1 MCLFGACR
9 IGFSL
14 AGVGAISYNCSALQQ
29 VLRGAAEDEN
39 KMKRIRILYVI
50 LAVLVLASVG
60 PLLFYAFK
68 TIDINRR
75 ALETN
80 EVMLQNTI
88 TRSVAEEISIYNET
102 FHQLLDNLDLLLSMQ
117 PGLSQAGHG
126 FQSDA
131 LRTTLESL
139 IPSSQHIIYITVLD
153 AQGRGMGAGNYSPST
168 DPFLVR
174 TLDRAFAAAQQRSEF
189 QSDPV
194 MISQSQNLFPAM
206 LISRPIVRNNQF
218 QGMMA
223 VVLNLQS
230 LVERLQSSS
239 TNGLE
244 AFVVDRAGRLV
255 LSPNFQDNSLG
266 QTMADS
272 PIVTQFLSLKGNV
285 KVAATSEFDLPVDGG
300 TVAMVGTYSPV
311 QSLGW
316 AVIAQKKRTDAY
328 HAVDEMV
335 RATTTWGMIA
345 LLTCLALSYF
355 LSLGIERPIRGLTE
369 ATRAIAQGDFS
380 QRITLKSRT
389 EIGELASTFN
399 HMSADLEQY
408 VQQLKDAAEKNRQL
422 FLESIRMIA
431 AAVDEKDPY
440 THGHSE
446 RVARYS
452 VLIAQK
458 IGLSEEDVDR
468 IRISALL
475 HDIGK
480 IGIEDKILKKPGI
493 LTPEEFAIMK
503 QHPQKG
509 AAIAGR
515 VAQLKE
521 MVPGIELHH
530 EWLDGRGYPHGLQGK
545 EIPMMACIISVADT
559 FDAMTTHR
567 PYQTAMDPGVA
578 IEYIRSFAGKKFDP
592 DVSIALES
600 AFVDGLIKMSR
611 VATMV

>member
-1 MCLFGACR
+1 
-9 IGFSL
+9 
-14 AGVGAISYNCSALQQ
+14 V
-29 VLRGAAEDEN
+29 
-39 KMKRIRILYVI
+39 KRIRILYVI

-68 TIDINRR
+68 TMDINRS

-80 EVMLQNTI
+80 EVLLQNTI
-88 TRSVAEEISIYNET
+88 TRSMAEEISIYNET
-102 FHQLLDNLDLLLSMQ
+102 FHQLLDNLDHLLTAQ
-117 PGLSQAGHG
+117 PGSAKAG
-126 FQSDA
+126 QSFESPE
-131 LRTTLESL
+131 LRTTLEGL
-139 IPSSQHIIYITVLD
+139 ISSSPHIIYITVLD
-153 AQGRGMGAGNYSPST
+153 AQGRGAGAGNYSPDA

-194 MISQSQNLFPAM
+194 MISQSQNLVPAM
-206 LISRPIVRNNQF
+206 LISRPIIRDSQF

-230 LVERLQSSS
+230 LVDRLRSSS

-244 AFVVDRAGRLV
+244 AFVVDQGGRLV
-255 LSPNFQDNSLG
+255 LTPNLQSNSLG
-266 QTMADS
+266 QSMSTS
-272 PIVTQFLSLKGNV
+272 PIVKMFLSWNGNV
-285 KVAATSEFDLPVDGG
+285 KGSQTSPFDLTIDGKN
-300 TVAMVGTYSPV
+300 VPMVGTYAPV
-311 QSLGW
+311 ASLGW
-316 AVIAQKKRTDAY
+316 AVIAQKKRADAY
-328 HAVDEMV
+328 RAVDEMV
-335 RATTTWGMIA
+335 KATTNWGAIA

-355 LSLGIERPIRGLTE
+355 LTLGIERPIRGLTE

-380 QRITLKSRT
+380 QRIQLRSRT
-389 EIGELASTFN
+389 EIGELATTFN
-399 HMSADLEQY
+399 RMSADLELY
-408 VQQLKDAAEKNRQL
+408 VQQLKDAAETNHQL
-422 FLESIRMIA
+422 FMDAIRMIA

-452 VLIAQK
+452 VLIAQN
-458 IGLSEEDVDR
+458 LNLPEEEVAR

-480 IGIEDKILKKPGI
+480 IGIEDKILKKPGM

-530 EWLDGRGYPHGLQGK
+530 EWLDGHGYPHGLQGK

-578 IEYIRSFAGKKFDP
+578 VDYIRSFAGKKFDA
-592 DVSIALES
+592 DVAGALET
-600 AFVDGLIKMSR
+600 AFQAGQIKMSR
-611 VATMV
+611 AATLV

>member
-1 MCLFGACR
+1 
-9 IGFSL
+9 
-14 AGVGAISYNCSALQQ
+14 
-29 VLRGAAEDEN
+29 
-39 KMKRIRILYVI
+39 MKRIRILYVI

-60 PLLFYAFK
+60 PLLFYALK
-68 TIDINRR
+68 TMDINRN

-80 EVMLQNTI
+80 EILLQNTI
-88 TRSVAEEISIYNET
+88 TRSVAEEVSIYNET
-102 FHQLLDNLDLLLSMQ
+102 FHQLLDSLDHLLTTQ
-117 PGLSQAGHG
+117 PGTKAAQG
-126 FQSDA
+126 FESSE
-131 LRTTLESL
+131 LRTTLEELVRSN
-139 IPSSQHIIYITVLD
+139 QHIIYISVTD
-153 AQGRGMGAGNYSPST
+153 AQGRGVGAGNYSPDT

-174 TLDRAFAAAQQRSEF
+174 TLQRAFAAAQQRSEF

-194 MISQSQNLFPAM
+194 MISQSQNLSPAM
-206 LISRPIVRNNQF
+206 LISRPIIRNEQF
-218 QGMMA
+218 QGMIA

-230 LVERLQSSS
+230 LVERLKLSS

-244 AFVVDRAGRLV
+244 AFVVDQSGRLV
-255 LSPNFQDNSLG
+255 LTPNLQSNSLG
-266 QTMADS
+266 QSMSAS
-272 PIVTQFLSLKGNV
+272 PIVKMFLSWNGNV
-285 KVAATSEFDLPVDGG
+285 KGSQTSPFDLMIDGKS
-300 TVAMVGTYSPV
+300 VPMVGTYAPV
-311 QSLGW
+311 ASLGW
-316 AVIAQKKRTDAY
+316 AVIAQKKRADAY
-328 HAVDEMV
+328 HAVDEME
-335 RATTTWGMIA
+335 RATTNWGAIA

-355 LSLGIERPIRGLTE
+355 LTLGIERPIRGLTE

-380 QRITLKSRT
+380 QRIHLKSRT

-399 HMSADLEQY
+399 RMSSDLELY
-408 VQQLKDAAEKNRQL
+408 VQQLKDAAEKNHQL
-422 FLESIRMIA
+422 FMDAIRMIA

-452 VLIAQK
+452 VLIAQNL
-458 IGLSEEDVDR
+458 GLPEEDVAR

-480 IGIEDKILKKPGI
+480 IGIEDKILKKPGM

-530 EWLDGRGYPHGLQGK
+530 EWLDGRGYPHGLAGK
-545 EIPMMACIISVADT
+545 EIPIMACIISVADT

-578 IEYIRSFAGKKFDP
+578 IDYIRSFAGKKFDP
-592 DVSIALES
+592 EVATALET
-600 AFVDGLIKMSR
+600 AFVAGQIKMTR
-611 VATMV
+611 AATLV

>member
-1 MCLFGACR
+1 
-9 IGFSL
+9 
-14 AGVGAISYNCSALQQ
+14 
-29 VLRGAAEDEN
+29 
-39 KMKRIRILYVI
+39 MKRIRILYVI
-50 LAVLVLASVG
+50 LAVLLLASVG
-60 PLLFYAFK
+60 PLLFYALK
-68 TIDINRR
+68 TMDINRR

-80 EVMLQNTI
+80 EVLLQNSI

-102 FHQLLDNLDLLLSMQ
+102 FHQLLETLDHLLTQQ
-117 PGLSQAGHG
+117 PGLSGAGQG
-126 FQSDA
+126 FQSEE
-131 LRTTLESL
+131 LRKTLEGM
-139 IPSSQHIIYITVLD
+139 ISSSRHISYITVLD
-153 AQGRGMGAGNYSPST
+153 AQGRGIQAGNYSADS

-174 TLDRAFAAAQQRSEF
+174 TLNRAFAAAQQRSEF

-194 MISQSQNLFPAM
+194 LISQSQQLFPAM
-206 LISRPIVRNNQF
+206 LIARPIIREDQF
-218 QGMMA
+218 DGMMA

-230 LVERLQSSS
+230 LVERLKSSS

-244 AFVVDRAGRLV
+244 AFVVDRSGRLV
-255 LSPNFQDNSLG
+255 LTPNLQDHSLG
-266 QTMADS
+266 QSMIGS
-272 PIVTQFLSLKGNV
+272 PIVNMFLSWKGNV
-285 KVAATSEFDLPVDGG
+285 KGAETSEFDL
-300 TVAMVGTYSPV
+300 TVGDQKIPMVGTYSPV

-335 RATTTWGMIA
+335 RATTNWGLIA
-345 LLTCLALSYF
+345 LATCLALSY
-355 LSLGIERPIRGLTE
+355 LLTLGIERPIRGLTE

-380 QRITLKSRT
+380 RRISLKSRT

-399 HMSADLEQY
+399 HMSADLELY
-408 VQQLKDAAEKNRQL
+408 VQQLKDAAETNRQL
-422 FLESIRMIA
+422 FLDSIRMIA

-446 RVARYS
+446 RVSRYS
-452 VLIAQK
+452 VLIARQL
-458 IGLSEEDVDR
+458 GLSEEEVDR

-480 IGIEDKILKKPGI
+480 IGIEDKILKKPGM

-509 AAIAGR
+509 AAIASR
-515 VAQLKE
+515 VAQLRE

-530 EWLDGRGYPHGLQGK
+530 EWLDGRGYPYGLQGAD
-545 EIPMMACIISVADT
+545 IPLMACIISVADT

-578 IEYIRSFAGKKFDP
+578 IDYIQSFAGKKYEP
-592 DVSIALES
+592 
-600 AFVDGLIKMSR
+600 R
-611 VATMV
+611 VAAALGAVFQAGEIKVARAATLV

>member
-1 MCLFGACR
+1 
-9 IGFSL
+9 
-14 AGVGAISYNCSALQQ
+14 
-29 VLRGAAEDEN
+29 
-39 KMKRIRILYVI
+39 MKRIRILYVI
-50 LAVLVLASVG
+50 LAVLVVASVG
-60 PLLFYAFK
+60 PLIFYALK
-68 TIDINRR
+68 TMDINRR

-80 EVMLQNTI
+80 EVLLQNTI

-102 FHQLLDNLDLLLSMQ
+102 FHQLLDNLDHLLTMQ
-117 PGLSQAGHG
+117 PGLSQAGRG
-126 FQSDA
+126 FQSPA
-131 LRTTLESL
+131 LRTTLESM
-139 IPSSQHIIYITVLD
+139 IASSHHIIYITVLD
-153 AQGRGMGAGNYSPST
+153 AQGRGIQAGNYSADS

-174 TLDRAFAAAQQRSEF
+174 TLDRAFAAAQQRSDF

-194 MISQSQNLFPAM
+194 LISQSQNLFPAM
-206 LISRPIVRNNQF
+206 LISRPIIRNEQF

-230 LVERLQSSS
+230 LVERLKSSS

-255 LSPNFQDNSLG
+255 LTPNLRDNSLG
-266 QTMADS
+266 QTMNDS
-272 PIVTQFLSLKGNV
+272 PIVKMFLSWKGNV
-285 KVAATSEFDLPVDGG
+285 KGAETSEFELRVGDQE
-300 TVAMVGTYSPV
+300 VAMVGTYSPV

-316 AVIAQKKRTDAY
+316 AVIAQKQRNDAY

-335 RATTTWGMIA
+335 RATTYWGIIA

-355 LSLGIERPIRGLTE
+355 LTLGIERPIRGLTE

-380 QRITLKSRT
+380 RRITLKSRT

-399 HMSADLEQY
+399 HMSADLELY
-408 VQQLKDAAEKNRQL
+408 VQQLKDAAEMNRQL
-422 FLESIRMIA
+422 FMDSIRMIA

-446 RVARYS
+446 RVSRYS
-452 VLIAQK
+452 VLIAQNM
-458 IGLSEEDVDR
+458 GLPEEDVDR

-480 IGIEDKILKKPGI
+480 IGIEDKILKKPGM

-509 AAIAGR
+509 AAIANR

-578 IEYIRSFAGKKFDP
+578 IDYIQSFAAKKYDP
-592 DVSIALES
+592 EVATALAA
-600 AFVDGLIKMSR
+600 AFTAGQIKMHR
-611 VATMV
+611 AATMV

>member
-1 MCLFGACR
+1 
-9 IGFSL
+9 
-14 AGVGAISYNCSALQQ
+14 
-29 VLRGAAEDEN
+29 
-39 KMKRIRILYVI
+39 MKRIRILYVI

-68 TIDINRR
+68 ATDISAS

-80 EVMLQNTI
+80 EILLQNTI

-102 FHQLLDNLDLLLSMQ
+102 FHQLLDNLDHLLAMQ
-117 PGLSQAGHG
+117 PPAKTGNNLENPQ
-126 FQSDA
+126 
-131 LRTTLESL
+131 LRTALEGL
-139 IPSSQHIIYITVLD
+139 IGSSQPIIYITVLD
-153 AQGRGMGAGNYSPST
+153 AQGHGVRAGNYSPDA

-174 TLDRAFAAAQQRSEF
+174 TLERAFAAAQQRSEF

-194 MISQSQNLFPAM
+194 MISQPPNLVPAM
-206 LISRPIVRNNQF
+206 LISRPLIRNDQF
-218 QGMMA
+218 DGVMA

-230 LVERLQSSS
+230 LVDRLKSSS

-244 AFVVDRAGRLV
+244 AFVVDSSGRLV
-255 LSPNFQDNSLG
+255 LTPNLQSNSLG
-266 QTMADS
+266 QSMSTS
-272 PIVTQFLSLKGNV
+272 PIVKMFLSWNGNV
-285 KVAATSEFDLPVDGG
+285 KGSQTSPFDLTVDGRD
-300 TVAMVGTYSPV
+300 VPMVGTYAPV
-311 QSLGW
+311 ASLGW
-316 AVIAQKKRTDAY
+316 AVIAQKKRSDAY
-328 HAVDEMV
+328 HAVDEMKK
-335 RATTTWGMIA
+335 ATTYWGAIA

-355 LSLGIERPIRGLTE
+355 LTLGIERPIRQLTE

-380 QRITLKSRT
+380 QRINLQNRT

-399 HMSADLEQY
+399 KMSGELEQY
-408 VQQLKDAAEKNRQL
+408 VQQLKDAAEKNHQL
-422 FLESIRMIA
+422 FMDAIRMIA

-452 VLIAQK
+452 VLIAQN
-458 IGLSEEDVDR
+458 LSLPEEDVAR

-480 IGIEDKILKKPGI
+480 IGIEDKILKKPGM
-493 LTPEEFAIMK
+493 LTPEEFSIMK

-545 EIPMMACIISVADT
+545 EIPLMACIISVADT

-592 DVSIALES
+592 DVATALET
-600 AFVDGLIKMSR
+600 AFTAGQIKMSR
-611 VATMV
+611 AATLV